1 MVSGTLRRS
10 LSMLPIRFSYQNALQ
25 ENVGD
30 HGLTREDFD
39 DRAASEALHC
49 FRARVDR
56 GEVGFP
62 TLPLDANGAKHIEKF
77 AATLRPDIDT
87 VLVLGIGGSALG
99 ASAIDTALRGP
110 QALQRLEKKSQ
121 RLFVMDNVDP
131 AYCSAML
138 AQLNPKRVAVC
149 VISKSGGTP
158 ETIATF
164 LLVYDWLVQAVG
176 AKKAQKRIIAVTDP
190 AGGDLLQIAK
200 DEKFTTFYIPGNVA
214 GRFSVLT
221 PVGLLPAALCGID
234 IQKLLRGARE
244 ANQYGWSRDLG
255 ENIALQS
262 AMIHYLLYS
271 RRQKK
276 TEIVFAYSNFLWGA
290 AFWYRQLWAESLGK
304 RVDRQ
309 GQVVHTGQTSVI
321 ALGATDQHSQL
332 QLYMEGPQDKML
344 TFWTVQR
351 HGTDI
356 EIPSGKNFAKYESA
370 AYLQKRRLSEL
381 LHVEQRATESA
392 LTRAGRPN
400 CRWTLPKVDDFHLGM
415 FFQLLEFQTAFAGEL
430 FGVNAFDQPGVEVA
444 KKLASG
450 MMGRKGSEE
459 SGKAIA

>member
-1 MVSGTLRRS
+1 
-10 LSMLPIRFSYQNALQ
+10 
-25 ENVGD
+25 
-30 HGLTREDFD
+30 
-39 DRAASEALHC
+39 
-49 FRARVDR
+49 
-56 GEVGFP
+56 
-62 TLPLDANGAKHIEKF
+62 
-77 AATLRPDIDT
+77 
-87 VLVLGIGGSALG
+87 
-99 ASAIDTALRGP
+99 
-110 QALQRLEKKSQ
+110 
-121 RLFVMDNVDP
+121 
-131 AYCSAML
+131 
-138 AQLNPKRVAVC
+138 
-149 VISKSGGTP
+149 VIAKSGGTP

-164 LLVYDWLVQAVG
+164 LIVYDWLVQAVG

-190 AGGDLLQIAK
+190 ASGDLLQIAK

-234 IQKLLRGARE
+234 IHKLLRGARE

-271 RRQKK
+271 RREKK
-276 TEIVFAYSNFLWGA
+276 TEIVFAYSNFLSGA

-309 GQVVHTGQTSVI
+309 GQLVHTGQTPVV

-332 QLYMEGPQDKML
+332 QLYIEGPQDKML

-356 EIPSGKNFAKYESA
+356 EIPAGKNFAKYESA

-381 LHVEQRATESA
+381 LQAEQRATEAA

-430 FGVNAFDQPGVEVA
+430 FGVNAFDQPGVELA
-444 KKLASG
+444 KKLAG
-450 MMGRKGSEE
+450 GLLGRKGLEE